1 MPRTGIDYTFGI
13 TEASKSAL
21 LELMTALGSYR
32 NALVLVGGWVP
43 YFLLGRYKRHD
54 NSFEHVG
61 SVDLDIAIDP
71 SIIDSEQYATIVE
84 IIQQRGYEPRTDRMG
99 NVIEFSFT
107 RTILSP
113 VDQEEYEITVDFLS
127 AQIEGHRHRQV
138 QPDLRARTMRGCSLV
153 FEHYFEHEITGILPE
168 NGKTTNK
175 IKIADIVGCI
185 ATKGIALGERYKEKD
200 AYDIY
205 SVVANYKEGPKDVA
219 KEIVPFVENVF
230 VKEGLDNI
238 KKKFNKLQGEGPIW
252 VATFLNPTSK
262 EEMERIMADAFMNV
276 DELIREINS
285 LHLGS
290 EETFERSEGKEVRR

>member
-1 MPRTGIDYTFGI
+1 
-13 TEASKSAL
+13 
-21 LELMTALGSYR
+21 
-32 NALVLVGGWVP
+32 
-43 YFLLGRYKRHD
+43 
-54 NSFEHVG
+54 
-61 SVDLDIAIDP
+61 
-71 SIIDSEQYATIVE
+71 
-84 IIQQRGYEPRTDRMG
+84 
-99 NVIEFSFT
+99 
-107 RTILSP
+107 
-113 VDQEEYEITVDFLS
+113 
-127 AQIEGHRHRQV
+127 
-138 QPDLRARTMRGCSLV
+138 MRGCSLV

-238 KKKFNKLQGEGPIW
+238 KKKFNTLQGEGPTW

-290 EETFERSEGKEVRR
+290 EEVFERSEGKEVRR